1 MISSDM
7 ENKKI
12 VILSGKATFENDNQ
26 LKTPP
31 MTVKKFSL
39 KTAIIIGIYLFS
51 INVHSQVT
59 EITITDSTAVT
70 EKPLKFGC
78 GFGLSFVGGT
88 NIGLSPHL
96 IYAVSNKISLGAG
109 LQGNYTSIKDL
120 QRTTTYGANVIGQYS
135 PIERLTTLLEFAQ
148 LKVNTTTENAAGD
161 IKEDYWDSALFVGA
175 GLNITPK
182 ISLGAKYNLLYDKD
196 ESVYTSPIIPF
207 VNITF

>member
-1 MISSDM
+1 MA
-7 ENKKI
+7 I
-12 VILSGKATFENDNQ
+12 VLGIGLCSV
-26 LKTPP
+26 KTYSQITEV
-31 MTVKKFSL
+31 TV
-39 KTAIIIGIYLFS
+39 
-51 INVHSQVT
+51 
-59 EITITDSTAVT
+59 TDSTATT

-96 IYAVSNKISLGAG
+96 IYDVSKKISLGAG

-120 QRTTTYGANVIGQYS
+120 QKTFTYGANVIGQYS
-135 PIERLTTLLEFAQ
+135 PIPKLTTLLEFVQ
-148 LKVNTTTENAAGD
+148 LKVNTTTENVAGD
-161 IKEDYWDSALFVGA
+161 IKQDYWDSALFVGA

-182 ISLGAKYNLLYDKD
+182 IALGAKYNLLYDKD

>member
-1 MISSDM
+1 MKNI
-7 ENKKI
+7 
-12 VILSGKATFENDNQ
+12 F
-26 LKTPP
+26 
-31 MTVKKFSL
+31 L
-39 KTAIIIGIYLFS
+39 KTALVLGIFLFS
-51 INVHSQVT
+51 VQTYAQVT
-59 EITITDSTAVT
+59 EVTITDSTATT

-96 IYAVSNKISLGAG
+96 IYDISNKISVGAG

-120 QRTTTYGANVIGQYS
+120 QKTFTYGANVIGQYN
-135 PIERLTTLLEFAQ
+135 PIPKLTTLLEFVQ
-148 LKVNTTTENAAGD
+148 LKVNTTTENIGGD
-161 IKEDYWDSALFVGA
+161 IKKDYWDSALFVGA